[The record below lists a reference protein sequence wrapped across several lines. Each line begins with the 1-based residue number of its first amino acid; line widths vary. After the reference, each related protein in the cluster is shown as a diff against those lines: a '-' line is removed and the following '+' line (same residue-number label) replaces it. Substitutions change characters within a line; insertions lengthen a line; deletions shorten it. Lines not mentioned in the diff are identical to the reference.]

1 MFFILIVTK
10 FKIKTTIF
18 GNQDMTLN
26 TNRCFPA
33 LFVFGFEFMRVS
45 ILIFKY
51 PNGVRE
57 VRHASVRNYQ

>member
-1 MFFILIVTK
+1 
-10 FKIKTTIF
+10 
-18 GNQDMTLN
+18 MTLN

-33 LFVFGFEFMRVS
+33 LFAVGFEFMRVS